1 MNERPAEHVWRPQER
16 SAKMGG
22 GLQSFRK
29 WEWYHQPCKM
39 NLPDCQGEI
48 LLNIEGLLLRI
59 HKHGI
64 SRGPK
69 RKTAKMEE
77 QKSMKALRLDPKEH
91 C

>member
-1 MNERPAEHVWRPQER
+1 
-16 SAKMGG
+16 
-22 GLQSFRK
+22 
-29 WEWYHQPCKM
+29 M
-39 NLPDCQGEI
+39 NLPDCHGEI
-48 LLNIEGLLLRI
+48 LLNIEGLLLSI
-59 HKHGI
+59 HKYGI